1 MRDIR
6 EFGPIDYAIFEFPG
20 NRFNGEIAPNI
31 VDLTDR
37 GIIRILDLVFVKR
50 NEDGLVEA
58 LEVTEMDH
66 GEIGSISL
74 YEGDLSDL
82 LSHEDIAAAGE
93 VIKPGSSALF
103 AVWENT
109 WAAPLATAILES
121 GGQLADTGRVPAQ
134 DVLEALEALEAS
146 ADAE

>member
-6 EFGPIDYAIFEFPG
+6 ELGPIDYAIFEFPG

-37 GIIRILDLVFVKR
+37 GIIRILDLVFVKKS
-50 NEDGLVEA
+50 EDGSVEA
-58 LEVTEMDH
+58 LEVTEMDQD
-66 GEIGSISL
+66 EIGSISL
-74 YEGDLSDL
+74 YSGDLTEL
-82 LSHEDIAAAGE
+82 LSHEDIRAVGD
-93 VIKPGSSALF
+93 VIEPGTSALF

-121 GGQLADTGRVPAQ
+121 GGKLADTGRIPVQ
-134 DVLEALEALEAS
+134 SVLEAIEATTMV
-146 ADAE
+146 D